1 MILHPHSFPRFL
13 HHKVRGPITPP
24 PTGQAHK
31 GGGASVA
38 PRSGGLLFGRQRTRG
53 PAVTRATPSP
63 KNTLDGLNL
72 WQEPAEGHRSAAGAD
87 FQTARPRTHRKSGEV
102 VTRPRVESRLKPGEP
117 HTLHFPGMVVLV
129 ALRHGQ
135 RLLSP
140 RPPNEAA
147 EDAAEG
153 SRSAGASPGNGC
165 GLSGARAS
173 HHGRPE
179 GDMRF
184 LGISAYARHCPA
196 PGQAYASLPQTSS
209 WLP

>member
-1 MILHPHSFPRFL
+1 MDE
-13 HHKVRGPITPP
+13 VET
-24 PTGQAHK
+24 
-31 GGGASVA
+31 
-38 PRSGGLLFGRQRTRG
+38 GRQVLGGDVVGQDLERG
-53 PAVTRATPSP
+53 VARRCGLKEVRLKIRGDDESARSD
-63 KNTLDGLNL
+63 TLG
-72 WQEPAEGHRSAAGAD
+72 QPEGHRSAAGAD
-87 FQTARPRTHRKSGEV
+87 FQTACPRTYPKSGEV
-102 VTRPRVESRLKPGEP
+102 VTRPRVESRLEPGEP

-165 GLSGARAS
+165 GLSGARAT

-179 GDMRF
+179 GDLRF
-184 LGISAYARHCPA
+184 LSISA
-196 PGQAYASLPQTSS
+196 
-209 WLP
+209 